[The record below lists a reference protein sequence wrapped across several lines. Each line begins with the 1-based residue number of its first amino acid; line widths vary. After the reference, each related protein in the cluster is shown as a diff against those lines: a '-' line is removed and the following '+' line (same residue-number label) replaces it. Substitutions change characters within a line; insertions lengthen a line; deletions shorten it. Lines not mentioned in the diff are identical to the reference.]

1 MRPDVTICLMFHGL
15 SRWDSAG
22 NDQVND
28 QEMRQDEKWRKCGG
42 GEKNVSIHFVCGCE
56 GKK

>member
-1 MRPDVTICLMFHGL
+1 MFHGL

-42 GEKNVSIHFVCGCE
+42 GEKNVSVHFVCGCE